1 MDKETLSK
9 IKLKRTSFHYYLKNA
24 SYEAQTKIICQKA
37 AGDYAKPL
45 SIKMKHYRKVLF
57 RYGKTKSSLKNSP
70 WLEKI
75 GKNKSDDNN
84 KVNVFNACLAS
95 VFTKE
100 LDRFPDFDIA
110 VKTSI
115 DDVFPDRCNWKGA
128 GELKNL

>member
-1 MDKETLSK
+1 MDKGTLSK

-45 SIKMKHYRKVLF
+45 SIKMKHYRKVIF

-115 DDVFPDRCNWKGA
+115 DDVFPNRCNWKGA